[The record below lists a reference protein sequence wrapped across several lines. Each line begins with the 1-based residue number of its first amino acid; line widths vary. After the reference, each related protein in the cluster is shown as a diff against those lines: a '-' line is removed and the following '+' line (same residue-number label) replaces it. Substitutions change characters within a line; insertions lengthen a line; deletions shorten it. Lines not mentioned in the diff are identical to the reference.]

1 MRKNNSYKVKIS
13 IGDAIVEIEGE
24 VAGVTKI
31 VDSLKSVLQGR
42 LSATDQSTFQA
53 ARDEQGKVS
62 IDLESGLAKDIR
74 LFFKEKSPR
83 NQLEAAAVVAFYLQ
97 YIENEAV
104 NRREAVD
111 VGILK
116 DEFRKA
122 DYPLP
127 KVPNQVLIDA
137 KKAGYFDAVGT
148 GQYKLN
154 SVGYNLVKFALGKEG
169 EDKKIT
175 KRRPRKKN
183 LKRDEGK
190 K

>member
-1 MRKNNSYKVKIS
+1 MAKDNSHKVKIS
-13 IGDAIVEIEGE
+13 IGDAIIEIEGE
-24 VAGVTKI
+24 VSGVTKI
-31 VDSLKSVLQGR
+31 VDSLKSVLQVR
-42 LSATDQSTFQA
+42 PSAADQSVFQT
-53 ARDEQGKVS
+53 ARDGQGKVPT
-62 IDLESGLAKDIR
+62 DSGLEAAKDIR
-74 LFFKEKSPR
+74 AFFKEKRPR

-97 YIENEAV
+97 YVENEAV
-104 NRREAVD
+104 NKREAID

-137 KKAGYFDAVGT
+137 KKAGYFDVAGT

-154 SVGYNLVKFALGKEG
+154 SVGYNLVKFALGKGG
-169 EDKKIT
+169 EEEKAT

-183 LKRDEGK
+183 AKRTKGK

>member
-1 MRKNNSYKVKIS
+1 MAKDNSHKVKIS
-13 IGDAIVEIEGE
+13 IGDATIEIEGE
-24 VAGVTKI
+24 VSGVTKI

-42 LSATDQSTFQA
+42 PSISDQSAFQTT
-53 ARDEQGKVS
+53 RDGQSKDS
-62 IDLESGLAKDIR
+62 IGSELELAKDIR
-74 LFFKEKSPR
+74 TFFKEKGPR

-97 YIENEAV
+97 YVENEAV
-104 NRREAVD
+104 KRREAIDTGV
-111 VGILK
+111 LK

-137 KKAGYFDAVGT
+137 KKTGYFDVAGT

-154 SVGYNLVKFALGKEG
+154 SVGYNLVKFALGKGG
-169 EDKKIT
+169 EDEKII

-183 LKRDEGK
+183 TKRVKGK